1 MKRFIFIIPLV
12 ILSLIYFAYENKST
26 LARNNSLLVK
36 DEFKSSPTND
46 KKVNSDYRFKVIFLP
61 KEKLLKVS
69 ERIIWRNLTSLPTG
83 ELQFHLYPNALAN
96 NKSEFARRFY
106 LSAEERTKIEI
117 EKLIVS
123 ETEVAFEY
131 FNPEVP
137 NQYDST
143 VARVYLN
150 TQVSP
155 GDSVLIQID
164 YKLKIPR
171 AVHRF
176 GYASGTEFYFI
187 SQWFPKLG
195 VFKDGKWTCSQYHS
209 NTEFYSDFSNYRVE
223 VTAPKE
229 YKLGGTGKITKAVLS
244 GNDKLVEFEA
254 KKVIDFAWTASTDF
268 ESVTKTYNGNT
279 NVEIEFLIQPEN
291 SNLIDRKVNAAI
303 NAISFLEQKIGEFP
317 YPKITLVD
325 VPRTSNIGGMEYPQ
339 IVTYFTPLFAPI
351 EVQRPESTIIHEI
364 VHQYF
369 YAAVSSNEVY
379 EAWLDE
385 GLTTYLEEKILD
397 KYYGKPELMF
407 RFIDYYPVFGIN
419 FLSFNEIPII
429 YSLRDLPYEHH
440 AVSMAAYYRNNN
452 LGAISDTSFKLP
464 NRLSYGTNAYYTP
477 NLILRTLEGYLG
489 EDRVLNILANYYKQ
503 NKFGLVTSQNLVD
516 HIEDNIPA
524 ELTPYLNDFI
534 YKNNKYDY
542 RLSSISKTDSNTYR
556 IFAERLEEGIAPVD
570 IALYTE
576 TDTTIIQWDGI
587 ERWKEFEIDSKDEI
601 LAGEIDPQRKN
612 KFDLNYANNSY
623 VIEDKYW
630 GSLSFAIRWFF
641 WIQNA
646 LLIFGSIG

>member
-1 MKRFIFIIPLV
+1 M
-12 ILSLIYFAYENKST
+12 
-26 LARNNSLLVK
+26 
-36 DEFKSSPTND
+36 
-46 KKVNSDYRFKVIFLP
+46 
-61 KEKLLKVS
+61 
-69 ERIIWRNLTSLPTG
+69 
-83 ELQFHLYPNALAN
+83 AN
-96 NKSEFARRFY
+96 NKTEFAKRFY
-106 LSAEERTKIEI
+106 LTAEEQTKIET
-117 EKLIVS
+117 EKLVING
-123 ETEVAFEY
+123 TESVFEY
-131 FNPEVP
+131 FSPEIQ

-143 VARVYLN
+143 VAKVNLN
-150 TQVSP
+150 TVVNP
-155 GDSVLIQID
+155 GDSVIIEID

-171 AVHRF
+171 SVHRF

-195 VFKDGKWTCSQYHS
+195 VFRNGKWTCSQYHA
-209 NTEFYSDFSNYRVE
+209 NTEFYSDFSNYTVE

-229 YKLGGTGKITKAVLS
+229 FKLGGTGEIIQAVLS
-244 GNDKLVEFEA
+244 DLKKNVVFEA
-254 KKVIDFAWTASTDF
+254 KNVIDFAWTASTDF
-268 ESVTKTYNGNT
+268 ERVTKTYKGSSA
-279 NVEIEFLIQPEN
+279 VDIEFLIQPEN
-291 SNLIDRKVNAAI
+291 AGIIDRKFDAAF

-325 VPRTSNIGGMEYPQ
+325 APRTSNIGGMEYPQ
-339 IVTYFTPLFAPI
+339 IVTYFTPLFSPI

-379 EAWLDE
+379 ESWLDE

-397 KYYGKPELMF
+397 NYYQKPELIF

-440 AVSMAAYYRNNN
+440 AISMAAYYRNDN
-452 LGAISDTSFKLP
+452 LGAIIDTSYKLP
-464 NRLSYGTNAYYTP
+464 SRLSYGANAYYTP

-489 EDRVLNILANYYKQ
+489 EDRILNILSDYFKQ

-516 HIEDNIPA
+516 QIKDKVPE
-524 ELTPYLNDFI
+524 ELNRFVDELL

-542 RLSSISKTDSNTYR
+542 RLTGISKNDDNTYK
-556 IFAERLEEGIAPVD
+556 IFAERLEEGIAPVE

-576 TDTTIIQWDGI
+576 TDTTLIQWDGKD
-587 ERWKEFEIDSKDEI
+587 RWKEFEIDSEDEI
-601 LAGEIDPQRKN
+601 IAGELDPQRKN
-612 KFDLNYANNSY
+612 KFDLNYATNSY
-623 VIEDKYW
+623 VIENKYW